1 MIFGTPGSGK
11 TTALIVLLKILAR
24 MGRRVLIV
32 SFTNS
37 AIDNVLSKLKM
48 SGFNKFVRVSSSPLS
63 VDESIRSNVK
73 GADSFS
79 NMEEIQKMIN
89 SNLIFGATCSAV
101 NSDLLKCV
109 KFDYCIM
116 DEASQVNE
124 PLALGPILLA
134 EKFVLIGD
142 YY

>member
-1 MIFGTPGSGK
+1 M
-11 TTALIVLLKILAR
+11 
-24 MGRRVLIV
+24 
-32 SFTNS
+32 
-37 AIDNVLSKLKM
+37 LSKLKL
-48 SGFNKFVRVSSSPLS
+48 SGFNNFVRVSSSSLS
-63 VDESIRSNVK
+63 IDESIRSNVK

-109 KFDYCIM
+109 KFDYCVM